1 MERLA
6 SWNLEK
12 KIFVFRSE
20 EGNMDA
26 TPIQSYQNAST
37 RVVPAD
43 HRARLGDGLLPEEAL
58 YGRASHAARQPEAA
72 LMCAILRDAVESFQ
86 EQFVSTATRR
96 ARRLGEEA
104 EEWLFSDDSR
114 WLFSF
119 LSVCDALDLRPQY
132 IRRGLKYWQEH
143 GPRKQPANG
152 HSKVSN
158 PSPKSIL
165 VSSADRRVHVS
176 VSQVISKRFSF
187 REKLARSQRKS
198 LHKKDRLHPH
208 HHDGF

>member
-1 MERLA
+1 
-6 SWNLEK
+6 
-12 KIFVFRSE
+12 
-20 EGNMDA
+20 MDA

-43 HRARLGDGLLPEEAL
+43 HRPRSGDGPLAEEAIF
-58 YGRASHAARQPEAA
+58 GRASHAARQPEAA

-96 ARRLGEEA
+96 DRRLGEEA

-132 IRRGLKYWQEH
+132 IRRGLKYWQER
-143 GPRKQPANG
+143 GTRKQPANG